1 MLEVIGLLALLG
13 AGVVT
18 YTIVTTFIVIW
29 HKNKE
34 QK

>member
-1 MLEVIGLLALLG
+1 MLEIIGLLALFG

-18 YTIVTTFIVIW
+18 YTIVTTLIVIW
-29 HKNKE
+29 YKNKE